1 MTEPAPLPNRP
12 SHVAVLAPLVRRVVG
27 DRVSD
32 PATADDLT
40 QETLARLLAVEGRL
54 DHTALAPYAVVTARK
69 LARGLVRSQ
78 ERALRHRHRMVDPRQ
93 PEDPEERALQ
103 EEDRRA
109 LADALERLPA
119 LERRF
124 LLAHDVEGVE
134 TAVLAERSGTTPGAV
149 AVRLSRARARLRVE
163 YLLALRRV
171 ELPTSGCRARSWRSR
186 PETSESSEP

>member
-1 MTEPAPLPNRP
+1 M
-12 SHVAVLAPLVRRVVG
+12 VG

-171 ELPTSGCRARSWRSR
+171 ELPTLGCRAALLAISAGDKRQQR
-186 PETSESSEP
+186 P